1 MWKRIKE
8 RLSAV
13 ENSNIMKAFI
23 HPLRV
28 VKESEE
34 ELVIGCPSQQIIS
47 LLEKQHLAR
56 KITEIAREV
65 IAPDVTVRFVV
76 KKMSEMDDIQPLLPL
91 SEQTAMEPAKKGRSV
106 KSTEVSSEY
115 TFNSFVTGP
124 SNKDVYESALYI
136 AKNPGGDRNP
146 LVIYGGTGLGKTHL
160 LHAIGN
166 FVGTKHKLFCYI
178 STQKLINEFY
188 KAMTEKSIQKF
199 HDTFFAFDYF
209 LLDDIQFM
217 KTPGIQEEFFRLFN
231 EYYHNKKQIVIT
243 SDRYPGEIRE
253 IDDRLKS
260 RFDGGVTLEIRPP
273 DLDTRIAIVRKK
285 ADLYGVSLD
294 DEAVFF
300 VAKNFKN
307 NVRQIEGALKTLHI
321 AMEIVGRKETITK
334 DFAMERLRDMIRV
347 KGNLTIEE
355 VAKATAIVMGTK
367 VSNITSRDRSKQ
379 VSLARQIAMFLS
391 KKHTNA
397 TLAEIGDFFGGR
409 DHATV
414 LSSISRI
421 ERLSLEDTNVKR
433 VVDKLTREIEDM
445 KA

>member
-13 ENSNIMKAFI
+13 ENANIMKAFI

-34 ELVIGCPSQQIIS
+34 ELVIGCPSQQIIT

-56 KITEIAREV
+56 KITEIAREEISSNV
-65 IAPDVTVRFVV
+65 VVRFVV
-76 KKMSEMDDIQPLLPL
+76 KKLSEIDDMQPLLPL
-91 SEQTAMEPAKKGRSV
+91 SEQPAGDSPKKGKTI
-106 KSTEVSSEY
+106 KSTEISSEY

-136 AKNPGGDRNP
+136 AKNPGSDRNP

-166 FVGTKHKLFCYI
+166 FVGAKHKTFQYI
-178 STQKLINEFY
+178 ATQNLINEFY
-188 KAMTEKSIQKF
+188 KAMTEKSLQKF
-199 HDTFFAFDYF
+199 HDILLSFDY
-209 LLDDIQFM
+209 LLVDDIQFM

-231 EYYHNKKQIVIT
+231 EYYHAKKQIVIT

-253 IDDRLKS
+253 INDRLRS

-285 ADLYGVSLD
+285 ADLYGVHLD
-294 DEAVFF
+294 DETIFF

-321 AMEIVGRKETITK
+321 ASEIVGRKEITK
-334 DFAMERLRDMIRV
+334 DFAAERLKDMIRV
-347 KGNLTIEE
+347 KGSMTIEE
-355 VAKATAIVMGTK
+355 IAKITSVVMGLK
-367 VSNITSRDRSKQ
+367 VSALTSRDRSKQ
-379 VSLARQIAMFLS
+379 VSLARQVAMFLA
-391 KKHTNA
+391 KKHTNS
-397 TLAEIGDFFGGR
+397 TLADIGAFFGGR

-421 ERLSLEDTNVKR
+421 ERLSIEDTNIKR
-433 VVDKLTREIEDM
+433 TVDKLSREIEDM
-445 KA
+445 KE